1 MLCFVSICVALGALY
16 AFRRRSEGRN
26 HEGHFNLTVA
36 EHQRVALINCVD
48 GYVHSDLLCVILRY
62 HQG

>member
-1 MLCFVSICVALGALY
+1 MLRFVSICVALGALY
-16 AFRRRSEGRN
+16 TFRRSEERN
-26 HEGHFNLTVA
+26 HDGHFNLTVE

-48 GYVHSDLLCVILRY
+48 AYVHSDLLCVILRY